1 MKYTA
6 PASSLT
12 GPLLIYILLYKL
24 GIKSN
29 FTLDVMCGV
38 CPLAHNPTEI
48 LHTNLHKMLPTFLGV
63 QNPIEQN
70 LKITMTYR
78 KTRKGRNVDL
88 ASSQ

>member
-1 MKYTA
+1 MY
-6 PASSLT
+6 
-12 GPLLIYILLYKL
+12 
-24 GIKSN
+24 
-29 FTLDVMCGV
+29 GV
-38 CPLAHNPTEI
+38 CPLVHNPIEI
-48 LHTNLHKMLPTFLGV
+48 LPMTLHKMLPTFLGV